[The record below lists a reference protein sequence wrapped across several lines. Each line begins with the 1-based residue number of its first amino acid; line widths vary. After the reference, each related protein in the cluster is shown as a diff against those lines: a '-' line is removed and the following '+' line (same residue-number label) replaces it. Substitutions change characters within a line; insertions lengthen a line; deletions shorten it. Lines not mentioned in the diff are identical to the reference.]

1 MEHWGSREQ
10 NYVSSA
16 LHTPSSA
23 GNTVNVGDQYIATA
37 STEFHVYSLDWN
49 ADRMIFSVDGNP
61 HYTYAPNDK
70 NASTWPFDADQY
82 LLLNFAIEPSI
93 ADSFDQGEME
103 VDYVRVYAPNASSSA
118 TPVWAD
124 EFNN

>member
-1 MEHWGSREQ
+1 MEHWGKNQ
-10 NYVSSA
+10 NYISSA
-16 LHTPSSA
+16 LHTPSSH
-23 GNTVNVGDQYIATA
+23 GGTVNVDGQYIDTV

-49 ADRMIFSVDGNP
+49 ADRMIFSVDGVE

-70 NASTWPFDADQY
+70 NSATWPFDADQY

-93 ADSFDQGEME
+93 ASSFNEGEME

-118 TPVWAD
+118 NPIWAD